1 MDTKWLALLLALS
14 ALLHTTAVTAMPTS
28 HLISCCTQVSS
39 KVNKRLLSKV
49 KHFKIQDNQICD
61 IKAVILHKGSL
72 RLCVDS
78 NNQQLKK
85 WMSINTKKQL
95 SRA

>member
-1 MDTKWLALLLALS
+1 MDSKWLALLLALT

-28 HLISCCTQVSS
+28 HLISCCTRVSS
-39 KVNKRLLSKV
+39 KVSRKLLNKV

-78 NNQQLKK
+78 NNQQLKR
-85 WMSINTKKQL
+85 WMSRNTKRLL